1 MIVRPRLAPGL
12 AIALAAAV
20 MAAGLALAAVSA
32 SASAEPH
39 KVIFDTDFGM
49 VPQDDGYALMLA
61 LHSPELEIL
70 GITTVAG
77 NWSLEQGTADV
88 LRLLEIAKRE
98 DIPVYAGAN
107 MPLMHEPSEYAR
119 TTYGSWWSD
128 APATPP
134 PGGFAA
140 KQAESLGAV
149 EYIID
154 TVEAQPG
161 EVTILAIGPLTNVAM
176 ALRHAPGL
184 AAKVKQLVIMGG
196 AVAFL
201 PDGAGNM
208 TPGAEFNFWV
218 DPEAAK
224 IVLRS
229 GIPIQLSPLNVSR
242 KSSFHAGWFEKL
254 VAVETPFTKLIR
266 EGGRAPWSD
275 DPDVIVHMYDQI
287 AVASLIDPT
296 LVTTTELYVDVD
308 AKPGISYGTSLGS
321 PRLWPG
327 AEGAQ
332 KIDVQHELDWVRFI
346 EMFIERVARPIP

>member
-1 MIVRPRLAPGL
+1 
-12 AIALAAAV
+12 
-20 MAAGLALAAVSA
+20 MAAGLALAGA
-32 SASAEPH
+32 ASAEPH

-154 TVEAQPG
+154 TVESQPG

-242 KSSFHAGWFEKL
+242 KSNMNRGWFEKL

-266 EGGRAPWSD
+266 ERGGRLYED
-275 DPDVIVHMYDQI
+275 DPELVVHMYDQI
-287 AVASLIDPT
+287 AVASLIDPS

-308 AKPGISYGTSLGS
+308 ANPGISYGTSLGS

-327 AEGAQ
+327 AEGAR
-332 KIDVQHELDWVRFI
+332 KIAVQHELDWVRFI
-346 EMFIERVARPIP
+346 EMFIERVAQPIP

>member
-12 AIALAAAV
+12 AIALAAGV

-275 DPDVIVHMYDQI
+275 DPDVMVHMYDQI
-287 AVASLIDPT
+287 AVASLIDPS

-308 AKPGISYGTSLGS
+308 ANPGISYGTSLGS

-327 AEGAQ
+327 AEGAR
-332 KIDVQHELDWVRFI
+332 KIAVQHELDWVRFI
-346 EMFIERVARPIP
+346 EMFIERVAQPIP

>member
-1 MIVRPRLAPGL
+1 MLDRNRLRSWAVIVVLALTLG
-12 AIALAAAV
+12 AAAR
-20 MAAGLALAAVSA
+20 
-32 SASAEPH
+32 AEPH
-39 KVIFDTDFGM
+39 KIIFDTDFGIC
-49 VPQDDGYALMLA
+49 PQDDCYALMLA
-61 LHSPELEIL
+61 LHSPELEFL

-88 LRLLEIAKRE
+88 LRLLEIAGRE
-98 DIPVYAGAN
+98 EIPVYAGAD

-128 APATPP
+128 EAPTEP
-134 PGGFAA
+134 PGGFAE
-140 KQAESLGAV
+140 KQAEDAGAV
-149 EYIID
+149 EYIVD
-154 TVEAQPG
+154 TIEAHPG

-176 ALRHAPGL
+176 ALRHRPGL
-184 AAKVKQLVIMGG
+184 AGKVKQLVIMGG
-196 AVAFL
+196 AVAAL

-242 KSSFHAGWFEKL
+242 KSSFSQEWFQRL
-254 VAVETPFTKLIR
+254 VATETPFTRLIR
-266 EGGRAPWSD
+266 ERGRVGWDDA
-275 DPDVIVHMYDQI
+275 DPDVVIHMYDQI

-308 AKPGISYGTSLGS
+308 ASPGIGYGTSYGFT
-321 PRLWPG
+321 RIWPG

-332 KIDVQHELDWVRFI
+332 KMQVQHELDWERFI
-346 EMFIERVARPIP
+346 EMFIERVAKPIPAHP

>member
-1 MIVRPRLAPGL
+1 MRVLTQPKA
-12 AIALAAAV
+12 ALAATLV
-20 MAAGLALAAVSA
+20 LTAVSLVAAA
-32 SASAEPH
+32 SAAFASGPH
-39 KVIFDTDFGM
+39 QVIFDTDFGSC
-49 VPQDDGYALMLA
+49 PQDDCYALMLA

-98 DIPVYAGAN
+98 DIPVYAGAD
-107 MPLMHEPSEYAR
+107 MPLMHEPSEFAK

-128 APATPP
+128 APATAP

-140 KQAESLGAV
+140 KKAESLGAAQ
-149 EYIID
+149 YIID
-154 TVEAQPG
+154 TVEARPG

-176 ALRHAPGL
+176 ALRQRPGL
-184 AAKVKQLVIMGG
+184 AGKIKELVIMGG
-196 AVAFL
+196 AVSTL

-224 IVLRS
+224 IVLRA

-242 KSSFHAGWFEKL
+242 KSSFDPAWFAKL
-254 VAVETPFTKLIR
+254 TATETPFTKLIR

-275 DPDVIVHMYDQI
+275 DPNVVVHMYDQI
-287 AVASLIDPT
+287 AVASLIDPS

-308 AKPGISYGTSLGS
+308 ANPGISYGTSLGS

-332 KIDVQHELDWVRFI
+332 KMAVQHELDWERFI
-346 EMFIERVARPIP
+346 EMFIERVSKPIP

>member
-1 MIVRPRLAPGL
+1 
-12 AIALAAAV
+12 
-20 MAAGLALAAVSA
+20 MAAGLALAGAA
-32 SASAEPH
+32 RAKPH
-39 KVIFDTDFGM
+39 QVIFDTDFGIC
-49 VPQDDGYALMLA
+49 PQDDCYALMLA

-98 DIPVYAGAN
+98 DIPVHAGAN
-107 MPLMHEPSEYAR
+107 MPLMHEPTEYAR
-119 TTYGSWWSD
+119 TTYGEWWSD

-242 KSSFHAGWFEKL
+242 KSNMDRGWFEKL

-266 EGGRAPWSD
+266 ERGGRLYED
-275 DPDVIVHMYDQI
+275 DPELVVHMYDQI
-287 AVASLIDPT
+287 AVASLIDPS

-308 AKPGISYGTSLGS
+308 ANPGISYGTSLGS

-327 AEGAQ
+327 AEGAR
-332 KIDVQHELDWVRFI
+332 KIAVQHELDWVRFI
-346 EMFIERVARPIP
+346 EMFIERVAQPIP

>member
-12 AIALAAAV
+12 AIALAAGV

-32 SASAEPH
+32 SAIAKPH
-39 KVIFDTDFGM
+39 KVIFDTDFGIC
-49 VPQDDGYALMLA
+49 PQDDCYALMLA

-140 KQAESLGAV
+140 KTAESLGAV

-254 VAVETPFTKLIR
+254 VAVETPFTELIR

-287 AVASLIDPT
+287 AVASLIDPS

-308 AKPGISYGTSLGS
+308 ANPGISYGTSLGS

>member
-1 MIVRPRLAPGL
+1 MTRHLRTPA
-12 AIALAAAV
+12 AAAV
-20 MAAGLALAAVSA
+20 LALLVAGGAR
-32 SASAEPH
+32 AERH
-39 KVIFDTDFGM
+39 QVIFDTDFGTC
-49 VPQDDGYALMLA
+49 PQDDCYALMLA
-61 LHSPELEIL
+61 LQSPELEIL

-88 LRLLEIAKRE
+88 LRLLEIAGRE
-98 DIPVYAGAN
+98 EIPVYAGAD

-128 APATPP
+128 QPPTAP
-134 PGGFAA
+134 PGGFAQ
-140 KQAESLGAV
+140 KKVEPLGAV
-149 EYIID
+149 EYIVD
-154 TVEAQPG
+154 TIESRPG

-176 ALRHAPGL
+176 ALRHRPGL
-184 AAKVKQLVIMGG
+184 AGRVKRLVIMGG
-196 AVAFL
+196 AVATL
-201 PDGAGNM
+201 PDGAGNI

-229 GIPIQLSPLNVSR
+229 GIPIDLSPLNVSR
-242 KSSFHAGWFEKL
+242 KSSFTAEWFDEL
-254 VAVETPFTKLIR
+254 VANPTPFTELIR
-266 EGGRAPWSD
+266 DGGRLWEGAP
-275 DPDVIVHMYDQI
+275 PDAVVHMYDQI

-308 AKPGISYGTSLGS
+308 SNPGISYGTSLGG

-332 KIDVQHELDWVRFI
+332 KMTVQYDLDWERFI
-346 EMFIERVARPIP
+346 RMFIERVGGPLR